1 MIAAAH
7 NAWGRQNA
15 KCPRCREPKLREQWG
30 CDAPAK
36 WPIFSSTCP
45 ACLGAGCEEC
55 QQKGQVQHYRCP
67 KSQSSGPAFEVIR
80 LASAVEAGFLPTAGG
95 YGDQPSAIMRLIEIA
110 LHERAEIERAQAAQA
125 EKK

>member
-55 QQKGQVQHYRCP
+55 HNKGQVQHNRCP
-67 KSQSSGPAFEVIR
+67 KSQSSDAASEIIR

-95 YGDQPSAIMRLIEIA
+95 YGDQPGRIMRLIEIA
-110 LHERAEIERAQAAQA
+110 LHERGEIERAQAQT